1 MTAIM
6 IKKCY
11 VLPQLWF
18 GSQNSG
24 AISLIIEAMQ
34 TIIAEFQAGQV
45 GHMNQFYT
53 ISPDEQKKE
62 VKRLLLSILKLPDN
76 DSASAVRQLIL
87 YLNQIMRIRS
97 LVPPT
102 SEIMILLQAYKP
114 LLYDA
119 TRFGLSKS
127 SHLNVLFQ
135 IKGEVRLAE
144 QRLHE
149 FLDSL

>member
-1 MTAIM
+1 
-6 IKKCY
+6 
-11 VLPQLWF
+11 
-18 GSQNSG
+18 
-24 AISLIIEAMQ
+24 
-34 TIIAEFQAGQV
+34 
-45 GHMNQFYT
+45 MNQFYT